1 MASSRAEP
9 RIPSPSLI
17 ESPQSQSSPTPK
29 EDEKPAKTADALLD
43 EMLFGG
49 GGGAMTEEEDEKE
62 VKVMDVKYSR
72 LTTAR
77 RKLSVF
83 ASLKRM
89 KTRVS
94 HTD

>member
-9 RIPSPSLI
+9 RLPSPVD
-17 ESPQSQSSPTPK
+17 QSSPTPSPPAPVK
-29 EDEKPAKTADALLD
+29 EESPKKTADALLD

-49 GGGAMTEEEDEKE
+49 GGANVDDDED

-89 KTRVS
+89 KTRVNFT
-94 HTD
+94 TD